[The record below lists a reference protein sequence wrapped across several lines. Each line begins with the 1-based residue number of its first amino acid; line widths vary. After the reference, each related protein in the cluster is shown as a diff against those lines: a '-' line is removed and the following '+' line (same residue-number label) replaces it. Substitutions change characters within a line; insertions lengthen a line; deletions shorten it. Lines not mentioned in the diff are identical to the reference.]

1 LKKNQKFEKIK
12 KSLLQNLKLQLCMRQ
27 KKASK
32 NIYGNFANWEKNIW
46 KIIFLSKC
54 PMFNA
59 TKWKKELNVCA
70 SVFFLYDC
78 WWFDLS
84 ALLRFLTKIAPR
96 PLQKMDSKIEKLI
109 IKQKRQKHK
118 VFSKVQ
124 IIIFCLLHI
133 AKNEWKNL
141 NPKPLRP
148 PTFTTTGHSVNIQVW
163 KSRLKLEKL
172 EVQIFHIR
180 VRGFISDIYE
190 VSTDSKTAGTH

>member
-1 LKKNQKFEKIK
+1 MK
-12 KSLLQNLKLQLCMRQ
+12 
-27 KKASK
+27 
-32 NIYGNFANWEKNIW
+32 
-46 KIIFLSKC
+46 
-54 PMFNA
+54 
-59 TKWKKELNVCA
+59 KKELNVCA

-109 IKQKRQKHK
+109 IKQKRQNTKFFQRFKLLFFAYCISPRMNEKILTLSPPPAHFYDDRP
-118 VFSKVQ
+118 FS
-124 IIIFCLLHI
+124 
-133 AKNEWKNL
+133 
-141 NPKPLRP
+141 
-148 PTFTTTGHSVNIQVW
+148 NIQVW